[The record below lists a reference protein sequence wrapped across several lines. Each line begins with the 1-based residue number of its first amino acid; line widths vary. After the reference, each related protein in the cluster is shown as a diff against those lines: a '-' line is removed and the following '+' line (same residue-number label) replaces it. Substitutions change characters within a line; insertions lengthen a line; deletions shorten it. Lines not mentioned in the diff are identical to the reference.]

1 MSAALTSRH
10 RRPVARSLVASL
22 LCIALSPGQ
31 APLATAQEPASAT
44 YLSTE
49 EGIQF
54 AVKWAKFGQNPDAS
68 VMVDTAIGVMSVGF
82 PAAGAALAVAWGFI
96 KAMSAGPDPV
106 FEALQALNAR
116 LDAHERFIVGLQN
129 DLNAFRNQVFEKW
142 DTDRLAALHRNLRE
156 VKSRT
161 IELRMRPTDPV
172 MKRRL
177 VEDAKNLA
185 AEFLPLQEGV
195 LPEVWKWSD
204 IPIHIEK
211 GRVTPGNRLPPEF
224 KVLPTF
230 DYYVNALV
238 LLMAA
243 IEYESGGNAPYVR
256 KVYAADLLGH
266 ARFLSVRPL
275 WRELDPP
282 ETLPEHVMA
291 RVSCYIQPVSL
302 YARDRICRA
311 SYLCQDLMR
320 RTAAWVDTIEYRVD
334 SDRQLCTYSPPPA
347 RPPSEQEQAR
357 RAEELDRN
365 PRYGSSAMD
374 LWRQW
379 GQWAA
384 PRQYG
389 QEDVIEDAYGVE
401 AMTALAD
408 KLVRLVALGTIKE
421 PQVGQFDFT
430 FYKKNHLYAL
440 KPNGELL
447 WYSHLA
453 GIDRNPPKIP
463 EGAKLTGP
471 APRGGEGPGGLT
483 RQSQEAATP
492 SIAARPGR
500 FADAPGP
507 AGRMGGATKGEPA
520 TPSGDAAGQASPL
533 GAGARAREGVHLPQP
548 RPGPRITHQWEGPR
562 LVATGWQGF
571 REVIPAGSSGFY
583 GLTSEGTLKWFRHD
597 GALDGTGQWKGPVD
611 VGRGGAI
618 DPRIMSVGPR
628 GISGGASGGGW
639 NSCRKIVAAGDG
651 VLYCLGADGTLRWY
665 RHRDAADARARP
677 IWDGPSV
684 VGTGWGS
691 FAHVFSA
698 GEGTLYAVTPT
709 GDLLWHRHRGYQ
721 TGENIWEGPKPVHT
735 GWVNLKRI
743 FSPGAGVIYALR
755 ADGGLLWWEHE
766 GYRDGKPAWLGPVQ
780 VASGWDVFVQ
790 VFPRMT
796 APIVPR

>member
-1 MSAALTSRH
+1 MRH

-22 LCIALSPGQ
+22 LCIVLSPGQ

-44 YLSTE
+44 YVSTE
-49 EGIQF
+49 DGIQF
-54 AVKWAKFGQNPDAS
+54 AVKWVKFGERPDTN
-68 VMVDTAIGVMSVGF
+68 VLVDTAIGVMSVGF
-82 PAAGAALAVAWGFI
+82 PPAGAALAVAWGFI
-96 KAMSAGPDPV
+96 KLMSAGPDPV

-142 DTDRLAALHRNLRE
+142 DIDRLAALHRNLRE

-172 MKRRL
+172 MKHRL

-204 IPIHIEK
+204 IPIHIER
-211 GRVTPGNRLPPEF
+211 GQVTPGPRLPPEF

-243 IEYESGGNAPYVR
+243 IEYETGG
-256 KVYAADLLGH
+256 KAAYIQKSYSMDLLAH

-282 ETLPEHVMA
+282 QTLPEHVMA
-291 RVSCYIQPVSL
+291 RVSCGIQPVSKYPTGL
-302 YARDRICRA
+302 TCTA
-311 SYLCQDLMR
+311 SYYCTDLMR
-320 RTAAWVDTIEYRVD
+320 RTTDWVDTIEYRVD
-334 SDRQLCTYSPPPA
+334 SDRQLCTYSPPQP
-347 RPPSEQEQAR
+347 RRVSEDDQAR
-357 RAEELDRN
+357 REELVDRN
-365 PRYGSSAMD
+365 PPYGSTAMS

-384 PRQYG
+384 PRVHG
-389 QEDVIEDAYGVE
+389 QEDVTEDAYGVG

-408 KLVRLVALGTIKE
+408 KLVRLVAFGTIKE

-430 FYKKNHLYAL
+430 NSTKNHLYAL

-483 RQSQEAATP
+483 RQSQGAATP

-507 AGRMGGATKGEPA
+507 AGRLGGAVAGEP
-520 TPSGDAAGQASPL
+520 PSPQGSAAGQASPL
-533 GAGARAREGVHLPQP
+533 APGRAHAPSQVKLS
-548 RPGPRITHQWEGPR
+548 PGPRVTHQWEGPR

-571 REVIPAGSSGFY
+571 REVIPAGASSFY
-583 GLTSEGTLKWFRHD
+583 ALTPDGMLKWYRHE
-597 GALDGTGQWKGPVD
+597 GALDGTGRWKGPVD
-611 VGRGGAI
+611 VGRGGGAM
-618 DPRIMSVGPR
+618 DPRIGSVGPR

-639 NSCRKIVAAGDG
+639 SSCRKIVAAGDG

-665 RHRDAADARARP
+665 RHRDAADARAWP

-709 GDLLWHRHRGYQ
+709 GDLLWHLHRGYQ
-721 TGENIWEGPKPVHT
+721 TGQNIWEGPKPVHT

-743 FSPGAGVIYALR
+743 FSPGNGVIYALR

-780 VASGWDVFVQ
+780 VASGWDSFVQ